1 MVVVSVFGR
10 VGEQWQGLC
19 RRLCFLCVLWITSCP
34 CGITAAGEGVMSF
47 SAVPWCP
54 VPKDC
59 MLESGGVA
67 GSLSQP
73 ASGACIHLP
82 LLPYMVVGFLLAVFH
97 SVGSIPTTSG
107 LPGKVQLCVNSEL
120 IGL

>member
-10 VGEQWQGLC
+10 VGEQWQDLC

-34 CGITAAGEGVMSF
+34 CGIMAAGEGVMSF
-47 SAVPWCP
+47 SAAVGSRPEGLHVRKW
-54 VPKDC
+54 
-59 MLESGGVA
+59 GGGRIPFTA
-67 GSLSQP
+67 RIRWLHPPSFASSHGSW
-73 ASGACIHLP
+73 
-82 LLPYMVVGFLLAVFH
+82 VLLAVFH